1 VCRAGRVGTAP
12 SASAPTLSSQWVPRG
27 ERQREG
33 RLYEPPERHGARSS
47 FAMATPT
54 ASPPALGATNARDGR
69 QWSARRVTVV
79 VALFVLAACLEIGG
93 CYFLW
98 RALRLKRDRALA
110 LAGAI
115 ALTAYGTVFV
125 LVPMDDFG
133 RIMAVY
139 GGFFIVMSYAF
150 GVLVEGF
157 VMDVGDFVGAAVALT
172 GVLVC
177 MLWPR

>member
-1 VCRAGRVGTAP
+1 
-12 SASAPTLSSQWVPRG
+12 
-27 ERQREG
+27 
-33 RLYEPPERHGARSS
+33 
-47 FAMATPT
+47 
-54 ASPPALGATNARDGR
+54 
-69 QWSARRVTVV
+69 
-79 VALFVLAACLEIGG
+79 
-93 CYFLW
+93 
-98 RALRLKRDRALA
+98 LKRDRALA

>member
-1 VCRAGRVGTAP
+1 MAG
-12 SASAPTLSSQWVPRG
+12 
-27 ERQREG
+27 E
-33 RLYEPPERHGARSS
+33 
-47 FAMATPT
+47 
-54 ASPPALGATNARDGR
+54 TNARDAR
-69 QWSARRVTVV
+69 EWSARRVAVV

-93 CYFLW
+93 SYCFW
-98 RALRLKRDRALA
+98 RSLRLKRDRALA
-110 LAGAI
+110 LAGAV

-125 LVPMDDFG
+125 LMPMDDFG

-157 VMDVGDFVGAAVALT
+157 VMDVGDFVGAAMALT